1 MSTLLTI
8 KERIKGD
15 PKLKQFV
22 HRMIMPRNQARP
34 RLWVRWFV
42 NPFIHKKGKGAIV
55 RRYARMDVFP
65 FNRFDLGELSVV
77 EDFATV
83 NNGVGDVIIGNRVQI
98 GIGNVLIGP
107 VTIADNVII
116 AQNVVMSGLNHGYED
131 PAIPIGQQKCTTAEI
146 YVGADSWIGANAV
159 ITAGVRIGEHAVV
172 AGGSVVTKNVPPF
185 SVVAGNPARVIKQY
199 NPEKKIW
206 ERV

>member
-1 MSTLLTI
+1 MSTLISI
-8 KERIKGD
+8 KQKIKSD
-15 PKLKQFV
+15 PRLKQIV
-22 HRMIMPRNQARP
+22 HRMIMPKGQARP
-34 RLWVRWFV
+34 RVWVRWFV
-42 NPFIHKKGKGAIV
+42 NPFIHHKGKGAIV

-65 FNRFDLGELSVV
+65 FNVFSLGDHSIV

-116 AQNVVMSGLNHGYED
+116 AQNVVMSGLNHGYQD
-131 PAIPIGQQKCTTAEI
+131 PDVPVYLQPCTTGEI
-146 YVGADSWIGANAV
+146 YIGADSWIGANAV
-159 ITAGVRIGEHAVV
+159 ITAGIKIGEHAVV

-185 SVVAGNPARVIKQY
+185 SVVAGNPARVIKLY